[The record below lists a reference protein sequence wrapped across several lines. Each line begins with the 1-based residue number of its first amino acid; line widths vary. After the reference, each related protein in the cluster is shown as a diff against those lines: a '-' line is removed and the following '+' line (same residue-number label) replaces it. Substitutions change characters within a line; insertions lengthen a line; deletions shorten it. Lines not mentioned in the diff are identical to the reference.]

1 MRKTKQCRFS
11 ARHTPGDTS
20 KDACQSSGD
29 IMPHQQESSQHYS
42 QRIVH
47 AVLS

>member
-11 ARHTPGDTS
+11 ARHTPGETS

-29 IMPHQQESSQHYS
+29 TMLHQLESSQHYS
-42 QRIVH
+42 QRIVN
-47 AVLS
+47 AVVS